1 MEIVEMAQSRRAL
14 WRPRPRHFVILPLL
28 PPRDQGTKWALYPNT
43 LFPPSEQKWRNL
55 HLCSQT
61 VERIPNHSPGL
72 HVPSRREQVDSA
84 AGSHFAAQQK
94 VEQQWLTT
102 DTQVGPGV
110 IMFYSEVRQPESG
123 ERVAIC
129 LLPSGPCRGQS
140 MGRWSWSLPG
150 SIQLLERESSLLLRD
165 SGALHGGPHWERED
179 LPEWP

>member
-28 PPRDQGTKWALYPNT
+28 PPRDHGTKWALYPKT
-43 LFPPSEQKWRNL
+43 LFPPSEQKWRNR

-61 VERIPNHSPGL
+61 VEQIPNHSPGL

-110 IMFYSEVRQPESG
+110 IMFYSPSLGRGWPSASYHLDPAEVSLWEDGAGASL
-123 ERVAIC
+123 A
-129 LLPSGPCRGQS
+129 PSS
-140 MGRWSWSLPG
+140 F
-150 SIQLLERESSLLLRD
+150 
-165 SGALHGGPHWERED
+165 
-179 LPEWP
+179 